1 MNPLNHHGQS
11 SGYMG
16 LLHRQQS
23 GALHE
28 NSPYE
33 SFHSEASDFPQ
44 FSSQQ
49 GEAPTPPSDT
59 PVERG
64 KRHRWSPADDELLI
78 SAWLNTSKDS
88 IVSNYQKAGTFWER
102 VGDYFLAALLS
113 RDGRQSSEH
122 LHYKQRWHKIN
133 EQTNKFC
140 GAYAAAERQLRSGM
154 NDNDVLKVAHDIFY
168 SDHQTKF
175 TLEHAWCVLR
185 HEQKW
190 LSLNTTKA
198 SASSKRKPVETD
210 SQTSQINVGDEEVRP
225 EGVKAAKAKRS
236 NAKGKTV
243 ADVTTVWE
251 MRNLDLDRKE
261 KLSKLA
267 ILDTL
272 LAKTHPLTAAEEEA
286 KNKLLAQYI

>member
-1 MNPLNHHGQS
+1 MNPLNQHSQS

-16 LLHRQQS
+16 LLQRQQS
-23 GALHE
+23 GALHQ

-64 KRHRWSPADDELLI
+64 KRHIWSPADDELLI
-78 SAWLNTSKDS
+78 SAWLNTSKDT

-102 VGDYFLAALLS
+102 VGDYFLVALLS

-140 GAYAAAERQLRSGM
+140 GAYAAAER
-154 NDNDVLKVAHDIFY
+154 
-168 SDHQTKF
+168 
-175 TLEHAWCVLR
+175 

-210 SQTSQINVGDEEVRP
+210 SQTSPINVGDEEVRP

-236 NAKGKTV
+236 NAKG
-243 ADVTTVWE
+243 DITTVWE
-251 MRNLDLDRKE
+251 MRTDNLDRKE

-272 LAKTHPLTAAEEEA
+272 LAKTQPLTTAEEEA

>member
-1 MNPLNHHGQS
+1 MNPYSQS

-16 LLHRQQS
+16 LLHSQHES
-23 GALHE
+23 VLHE

-33 SFHSEASDFPQ
+33 SFHSGSSEIPQ

-49 GEAPTPPSDT
+49 CEAPTPPTDI

-64 KRHRWSPADDELLI
+64 KRHKWTPADDELLI
-78 SAWLNTSKDS
+78 SAWLNTSKDA
-88 IVSNYQKAGTFWER
+88 IVGNNQKSGTFWQR
-102 VGDYFLAALLS
+102 VGDYFLAALLR

-133 EQTNKFC
+133 DQTNKFC
-140 GAYAAAERQLRSGM
+140 GAYAAAEKQISSGQ

-168 SDHQTKF
+168 SDQESKF

-198 SASSKRKPVETD
+198 CGSSKRKSGETG
-210 SQTSQINVGDEEVRP
+210 SQLSSTSVTDHVIRP

-236 NAKGKTV
+236 NGQGKSV
-243 ADVTTVWE
+243 ADYTSVWE
-251 MRNLDLDRKE
+251 MRQEDLARKE

-272 LAKTHPLTAAEEEA
+272 LAKKEPLGEAEEVA
-286 KNKLLAQYI
+286 KNKLLAEYI

>member
-1 MNPLNHHGQS
+1 MNPLNQHSQS

-16 LLHRQQS
+16 LLQRQQS
-23 GALHE
+23 GALHQ

-59 PVERG
+59 PVE
-64 KRHRWSPADDELLI
+64 P
-78 SAWLNTSKDS
+78 
-88 IVSNYQKAGTFWER
+88 
-102 VGDYFLAALLS
+102 
-113 RDGRQSSEH
+113 
-122 LHYKQRWHKIN
+122 
-133 EQTNKFC
+133 
-140 GAYAAAERQLRSGM
+140 
-154 NDNDVLKVAHDIFY
+154 
-168 SDHQTKF
+168 
-175 TLEHAWCVLR
+175 
-185 HEQKW
+185 
-190 LSLNTTKA
+190 

-210 SQTSQINVGDEEVRP
+210 SQTSPINVGDEEVRP

-236 NAKGKTV
+236 NAKG
-243 ADVTTVWE
+243 DITTVWE
-251 MRNLDLDRKE
+251 MRTDNLDRKE

-272 LAKTHPLTAAEEEA
+272 LAKTQPLTTAEEEA

>member
-1 MNPLNHHGQS
+1 MNPLNQHSQS
-11 SGYMG
+11 YGYMG
-16 LLHRQQS
+16 LLQRQQS

-59 PVERG
+59 P
-64 KRHRWSPADDELLI
+64 I
-78 SAWLNTSKDS
+78 
-88 IVSNYQKAGTFWER
+88 GTFWER

-113 RDGRQSSEH
+113 GDGRQSSEH

-210 SQTSQINVGDEEVRP
+210 SQTSPINVGDEEVRP
-225 EGVKAAKAKRS
+225 EVVKAAKAKRS
-236 NAKGKTV
+236 NAKGKSV
-243 ADVTTVWE
+243 ADITTVWE
-251 MRNLDLDRKE
+251 MRKDDLDRKE

-272 LAKTHPLTAAEEEA
+272 LAKTQPLTAAEEEA

>member
-1 MNPLNHHGQS
+1 MNPLNQHSQS

-59 PVERG
+59 PVE
-64 KRHRWSPADDELLI
+64 P
-78 SAWLNTSKDS
+78 
-88 IVSNYQKAGTFWER
+88 
-102 VGDYFLAALLS
+102 
-113 RDGRQSSEH
+113 
-122 LHYKQRWHKIN
+122 
-133 EQTNKFC
+133 
-140 GAYAAAERQLRSGM
+140 
-154 NDNDVLKVAHDIFY
+154 
-168 SDHQTKF
+168 
-175 TLEHAWCVLR
+175 
-185 HEQKW
+185 
-190 LSLNTTKA
+190 